1 MTRDVPQPNLAAQTP
16 PVPLARR
23 LVAAVT
29 ALLVALAPGLVDAQP
44 FADPPESLEGRTIA
58 SVEVEG
64 LQNLSEDTLVYY
76 LDLRVGEPLRLEA
89 LNSRIKNL
97 WQRQLIDDL
106 EVGAEPVDDGVAV
119 TVRVV
124 ERPVLRSVDYEGN
137 KKVSRNEIRDRM
149 VEERIDVR
157 EGGPLSYGELARLQS
172 AIAQLY
178 SDKGYRF
185 AEVDYRTEDVGP
197 GERRVVFSIDEGDRV
212 RIADIDFEGNT
223 VFSDPRLRLTMRKT
237 KESGPITRLLRKDIY
252 NPGKLEEDLEK
263 LRSLYR
269 DRGYKNVLIGEPEV
283 AVREVGSKRRMLLTI
298 PIEEGERY
306 RFGEISID
314 GNEQYSDQALLRVF
328 RNRPGSWLKADLI
341 DEGIDSIR
349 KLYENTGYMF
359 VRVEPELVE
368 RGDNVADVRIR
379 VNEGDQFRVGRI
391 DFEGNERTMDKVL
404 RRELRVQ
411 EGYLM
416 NLAAL
421 RNSVYKVNQ
430 LGYFK
435 LDEDEPVDVEVRPE
449 EKMVD
454 LTFQGQEADRTEL
467 QFGGGWSEFEG
478 FFGQFAVRTQNFLGR
493 GESVQA
499 SFQSG
504 KRQDFFDLGY
514 FVPWFLDRPQTVGL
528 QVFSR
533 SLNYDFLGS
542 TEEYVQDSE
551 GGTLTYGRSLG
562 LFQSMSVAYTRARY
576 TEEGT
581 FNFDDEEGGSTQTV
595 VNDVIDSSS
604 LRPLW
609 AFNSIDNRLEPTRGQ
624 RMTLSTE
631 YSGGALGGENNF
643 FKPEV
648 GYTLYKPLN
657 DFPVRH
663 LVGLNVEG
671 GYIEPFGEGVE
682 SVFEFYRLGGERSI
696 RGFRRLS
703 IFPVNENGLPFR
715 DPAGFIIGGD
725 KYLQVNL
732 EYHFLA
738 GGPFRVVAFTDA
750 GNTWEEGRSIGF
762 SDLYWTAGIEL
773 RILVPVFGAPLRFI
787 YATNLGVE
795 PISEGD
801 LEEFQFSI
809 GATF

>member
-76 LDLRVGEPLRLEA
+76 LDLRVGEPLQLEA

-119 TVRVV
+119 SVRVV

-157 EGGPLSYGELARLQS
+157 EGGPLAYGELARLVA
-172 AIAQLY
+172 AIEQLY

-185 AEVDYRTEDVGP
+185 AEVDYRTETAGP
-197 GERRVVFSIDEGDRV
+197 GERRVVFTIDEGDRV
-212 RIADIDFEGNT
+212 RIGDIDFEGNT

-237 KESGPITRLLRKDIY
+237 KESGPIARMLRKDIY

-263 LRSLYR
+263 VRSLYR
-269 DRGYKNVLIGEPEV
+269 DRGYKNVLIGEPELD
-283 AVREVGSKRRMLLTI
+283 VREAGGKRRMALTI

-314 GNEQYSDQALLRVF
+314 GNKQYTDQALLRVF
-328 RNRPGSWLKADLI
+328 RNKPGSWLKADLI

-368 RGDNVADVRIR
+368 RGDNVADVQIH
-379 VNEGDQFRVGRI
+379 VAEGDQFRVGRI

-421 RNSVYKVNQ
+421 RNSVYKINQ

-454 LTFQGQEADRTEL
+454 LSFQGQEADRTEL

-504 KRQDFFDLGY
+504 RRQDFFNLGY
-514 FVPWFLDRPQTVGL
+514 FVPWFLDRPQTIGL
-528 QVFSR
+528 QVFSQG
-533 SLNYDFLGS
+533 LDYDFLGS
-542 TEEYVQDSE
+542 TEEYLQETE

-562 LFQSMSVAYTRARY
+562 LFQSMSIAYTAARQK
-576 TEEGT
+576 EEGT
-581 FNFDDEEGGSTQTV
+581 FRFLDDEGNPARRV
-595 VNDVIDSSS
+595 VSREIDSSS
-604 LRPLW
+604 LRPVW

-624 RMTLSTE
+624 RISLSTE
-631 YSGGALGGENNF
+631 YAGGFLGGENNF
-643 FKPEV
+643 FKPEL

-671 GYIEPFGEGVE
+671 GYIEPFGQGVL

-703 IFPVNENGLPFR
+703 IFPVDEDGRPFR
-715 DPAGFIIGGD
+715 DPNGFIIGGD
-725 KYLQVNL
+725 RYLQANL

-738 GGPFRVVAFTDA
+738 GGPFRVVAYTDA
-750 GNTWEEGRSIGF
+750 GNTWRPGSSVDF

-787 YATNLGVE
+787 YATNLGAE
-795 PISEGD
+795 PISPD
-801 LEEFQFSI
+801 DVEEFQFSI